1 MDTSEAN
8 KLLQTKETKAMYDT
22 THYAALMTRLSNEK
36 ARLDET
42 VEKQARDLRN
52 FWIKQIEKEIEQEVK
67 FLKSKGIE
75 VYASIDDLFMSDDE
89 LMNELLSDSVV
100 IEQQEV
106 APQTITKEQAV
117 IAARQWFADN
127 AQACIN
133 EATSGQVKVNDL
145 DKYVQDQKLS
155 MAEYLN
161 GTWDHTLAFQQ
172 RATFI
177 QTGEC
182 HPILPK

>member
-1 MDTSEAN
+1 
-8 KLLQTKETKAMYDT
+8 MYDT

-117 IAARQWFADN
+117 ITTRQWFADN

-133 EATSGQVKVNDL
+133 EAVSGQVRVNNL
-145 DKYVQDQKLS
+145 ASYVADQTQRIQDCL
-155 MAEYLN
+155 AGN
-161 GTWDHTLAFQQ
+161 WDHTLAFQQ
-172 RATFI
+172 RVVYV
-177 QTGEC
+177 QTGVC
-182 HPILPK
+182 HAILP

>member
-1 MDTSEAN
+1 
-8 KLLQTKETKAMYDT
+8 MYDT
-22 THYAALMTRLSNEK
+22 THYTALMTRLSNEK
-36 ARLDET
+36 ARLAACTKPKEI
-42 VEKQARDLRN
+42 ELRKV
-52 FWIKQIEKEIEQEVK
+52 WVAGIEKEIASEVE

-106 APQTITKEQAV
+106 VVEEEVATITKEQAV

-127 AQACIN
+127 AQACID
-133 EATSGQVKVNDL
+133 EAVSGQVRVTNL
-145 DKYVQDQKLS
+145 VSYVADQTQRIQDCLAGK
-155 MAEYLN
+155 
-161 GTWDHTLAFQQ
+161 WDHTMSFQQ
-172 RATFI
+172 RVLFI

-182 HPILPK
+182 HAILP

>member
-1 MDTSEAN
+1 
-8 KLLQTKETKAMYDT
+8 MYDT
-22 THYAALMTRLSNEK
+22 DHYVALMNRLSNEK
-36 ARLDET
+36 ARLAACTKPKEL
-42 VEKQARDLRN
+42 ELRKV
-52 FWIKQIEKEIEQEVK
+52 WVAGIEKEIANEVE

-127 AQACIN
+127 AQACID
-133 EATSGQVKVNDL
+133 EAISGQVRVNNL
-145 DKYVQDQKLS
+145 TSYVVDQTQRIQDCLAGK
-155 MAEYLN
+155 
-161 GTWDHTLAFQQ
+161 WDHTLAFQQ
-172 RATFI
+172 RVVYV
-177 QTGEC
+177 QTGVC
-182 HPILPK
+182 YAILP

>member
-1 MDTSEAN
+1 MILTSE
-8 KLLQTKETKAMYDT
+8 TIKAT
-22 THYAALMTRLSNEK
+22 QQWYAE
-36 ARLDET
+36 
-42 VEKQARDLRN
+42 
-52 FWIKQIEKEIEQEVK
+52 
-67 FLKSKGIE
+67 
-75 VYASIDDLFMSDDE
+75 
-89 LMNELLSDSVV
+89 
-100 IEQQEV
+100 
-106 APQTITKEQAV
+106 
-117 IAARQWFADN
+117 N

-133 EATSGQVKVNDL
+133 EAISGQVKVNDL

-182 HPILPK
+182 RPILPK

>member
-1 MDTSEAN
+1 
-8 KLLQTKETKAMYDT
+8 MYDT

-117 IAARQWFADN
+117 ITTRQWFADN

-133 EATSGQVKVNDL
+133 EAVSGQVRVNNMAS
-145 DKYVQDQKLS
+145 YVADQTQRIQDCL
-155 MAEYLN
+155 AGN
-161 GTWDHTLAFQQ
+161 WDHTLAFQQ
-172 RATFI
+172 RVVYV
-177 QTGEC
+177 QTGVC
-182 HPILPK
+182 HAILP

>member
-1 MDTSEAN
+1 
-8 KLLQTKETKAMYDT
+8 MYDT
-22 THYAALMTRLSNEK
+22 DHYVALMNRLSNEK
-36 ARLDET
+36 ARLAACTKPKEL
-42 VEKQARDLRN
+42 ELRKV
-52 FWIKQIEKEIEQEVK
+52 WVAGIEKEIANEVE

-127 AQACIN
+127 AQACID
-133 EATSGQVKVNDL
+133 EAISGQVRVNNL
-145 DKYVQDQKLS
+145 TSYVVDQTQRIQDCLAGK
-155 MAEYLN
+155 
-161 GTWDHTLAFQQ
+161 WDHTLAFQQ
-172 RATFI
+172 RVLFI
-177 QTGEC
+177 QTGVC
-182 HPILPK
+182 HAILP